1 MKRTLRFPVRVAAIL
16 LAIFAAILPAS
27 TIAAEHTPFPPGRIR
42 GPSDEVAEIII
53 RGRTLRN
60 AGSHAAALALFDEAL
75 ATARAKKDHSG
86 EAWSLSNIAT
96 VYRYRAKDEKSDE
109 LADKAADYY
118 TQAIKLSRE
127 KSDRYNE
134 AYATLYLGVLAA
146 ARDDTDLA
154 LKNYA
159 VALSLFE
166 AVKDRYY
173 IARTLVYIAQATA
186 PQEPEKALAL
196 FEQSL
201 PHFREVK
208 MWHEAAEVLGQMYN
222 LYRELATKPQ
232 P

>member
-1 MKRTLRFPVRVAAIL
+1 MKRPLRFSFAVAAIL
-16 LAIFAAILPAS
+16 VAVSASLLPESARAEDPAPLA
-27 TIAAEHTPFPPGRIR
+27 PGRIR

-60 AGSHAAALALFDEAL
+60 AGSYAAALALFDEAL

-96 VYRYRAKDEKSDE
+96 VYRYRSKDEKSQE
-109 LADKAADYY
+109 LADKAADFY
-118 TQAIKLSRE
+118 TQAINLSRE
-127 KSDRYNE
+127 KADKYNE

-146 ARDDTDLA
+146 ARGDTDLA

-166 AVKDRYY
+166 EVKDRYY
-173 IARTLVYIAQATA
+173 VARTLVYTAQATA
-186 PQEPEKALAL
+186 PKEPEKALEL
-196 FEQSL
+196 LEQSL

-208 MWHEAAEVLGQMYN
+208 MWHEAAEALREMYN